1 MEMGKNRLKGRE
13 FTEFL
18 LRKSTRLSVVY
29 TMSNSIFFSLL
40 SFPIHS
46 NNLILFYFLSSSFSI
61 HLYHYHSSLR
71 YHCLLPAEFQG
82 SPASRGPP
90 SHSFST
96 LQPEG
101 SFQNTNLII
110 IHVFKN
116 PSVAPNLYLRLWGYA
131 CVLVSNPEP
140 LVLWASTYLPSFGT

>member
-13 FTEFL
+13 LTEFL
-18 LRKSTRLSVVY
+18 LRKSTRLSAIY
-29 TMSNSIFFSLL
+29 RMSDSIFFHS
-40 SFPIHS
+40 SFPIYL

-61 HLYHYHSSLR
+61 HLTTTTLAQATIASYLQNSKDR
-71 YHCLLPAEFQG
+71 LLPVWA
-82 SPASRGPP
+82 PSR
-90 SHSFST
+90 SFST

-110 IHVFKN
+110 IHFFKN
-116 PSVAPNLYLRLWGYA
+116 PSVAPNLYLGLWGCT
-131 CVLVSNPEP
+131 CVLVSSSER

>member
-18 LRKSTRLSVVY
+18 LRKSTRLSAIY
-29 TMSNSIFFSLL
+29 TMSDLIFFSLL
-40 SFPIHS
+40 SFPIH
-46 NNLILFYFLSSSFSI
+46 LTSSCFISWAHPFPSI
-61 HLYHYHSSLR
+61 STTTTVVQAIIASYLPNSKDL
-71 YHCLLPAEFQG
+71 LLPMWA
-82 SPASRGPP
+82 P
-90 SHSFST
+90 SCSFST

-110 IHVFKN
+110 IHFFKN
-116 PSVAPNLYLRLWGYA
+116 PSVAPNLYLGLWGYA

-140 LVLWASTYLPSFGT
+140 LVLWASTYLPSFGI